1 MKPKTKELDIDIPQ
15 NPFDEV
21 DDYDDDLYEDDLID
35 DLDVIIPPKVYL
47 TSIIPNLN
55 HSYVKKEWIK
65 FVLNNMGE
73 DEYMESVNMFCRSM
87 KEEIQKKLWKRELQS
102 LPKQTQK
109 DKETMDFR
117 KQTIEREGERLGNQI
132 LDDMNGWY
140 DDMKFRMKGKKSEK

>member
-55 HSYVKKEWIK
+55 HSY
-65 FVLNNMGE
+65 
-73 DEYMESVNMFCRSM
+73 
-87 KEEIQKKLWKRELQS
+87 
-102 LPKQTQK
+102 
-109 DKETMDFR
+109 
-117 KQTIEREGERLGNQI
+117 ERLGNQI